1 MIIDLLG
8 WLGAGLILL
17 GYFLVSTKRDKATGV
32 RYQLINLIG
41 GVALI
46 INAYFKGAMPFVF
59 LNSVWVIIAIRVL
72 FEKLSKS

>member
-17 GYFLVSTKRDKATGV
+17 GYFLVSTKRDKATGL

-46 INAYFKGAMPFVF
+46 INAYFRNAFAFVF
-59 LNSVWVIIAIRVL
+59 LNFVWVIIAVKIL
-72 FEKLSKS
+72 FEKQFKS